1 MIQNYIRKNISLFSL
16 SLFLVLFL
24 IIVSIKPSLIY
35 NKDGSFKNFGIG
47 YKNKTI
53 FPIWLVVILTAIFSY
68 SIVLFIVIVPKLQ
81 F

>member
-1 MIQNYIRKNISLFSL
+1 MIQNYVRKNIPLFSL

-68 SIVLFIVIVPKLQ
+68 SIVLFIVIVPRLQ